1 MRLFVQSPEKAI
13 KANQLLIAAQHQSKP
28 TPRSA
33 TTEAENEHGNLNC
46 QELFK
51 KNKPDNVF
59 S

>member
-46 QELFK
+46 QELSF
-51 KNKPDNVF
+51 
-59 S
+59 